1 MVITL
6 LYENYV
12 KFFSVIKVS
21 KSRLMLTLQHAKTE
35 KQNKTKIRKRV
46 LIPLFV
52 FLNTAFCKS
61 VKQIVI
67 KMNVSDTLHV
77 NAKFAITCDKP
88 VKKLSENYYFF
99 KST

>member
-1 MVITL
+1 MRKL
-6 LYENYV
+6 
-12 KFFSVIKVS
+12 K
-21 KSRLMLTLQHAKTE
+21 
-35 KQNKTKIRKRV
+35 NKTKQKSEKGF

-67 KMNVSDTLHV
+67 KLNVSDTLHV

>member
-1 MVITL
+1 MRKL
-6 LYENYV
+6 
-12 KFFSVIKVS
+12 K
-21 KSRLMLTLQHAKTE
+21 
-35 KQNKTKIRKRV
+35 NKTKQKSEKGF
-46 LIPLFV
+46 LIPFFV

-67 KMNVSDTLHV
+67 KMNVSDTLHM

>member
-12 KFFSVIKVS
+12 KLFSVIKVS
-21 KSRLMLTLQHAKTE
+21 KSRLMLTLQHVKTE
-35 KQNKTKIRKRV
+35 KQDKENQKN
-46 LIPLFV
+46 V

-67 KMNVSDTLHV
+67 KMNVSDTLHM
-77 NAKFAITCDKP
+77 NDKFAITCDKP
-88 VKKLSENYYFF
+88 MKKLSDNYYFF